1 MVDTQQTADTPKA
14 ILFQIEPDGLL
25 SKRGG
30 IGIGARAFGVAM
42 AAVAAKIALP
52 AIHSLAISDL
62 TMLTAT
68 GRADKGF
75 GELILHNM
83 LLYHRFLVTA
93 CGADHIDSRCSPCVI
108 LVRAA
113 ASRLTRGQHVFRV
126 GLWLSW
132 ESAAFASRRSGVRIP
147 SAPPSFPFTFAPL
160 PYVSLAACLARKNFL
175 TRAHRI
181 CYHVSCCLCLDDHG
195 AGRQ

>member
-93 CGADHIDSRCSPCVI
+93 PVSSPLTVKMRYVIIAALAESRFQPC
-108 LVRAA
+108 L
-113 ASRLTRGQHVFRV
+113 
-126 GLWLSW
+126 
-132 ESAAFASRRSGVRIP
+132 
-147 SAPPSFPFTFAPL
+147 
-160 PYVSLAACLARKNFL
+160 
-175 TRAHRI
+175 
-181 CYHVSCCLCLDDHG
+181 
-195 AGRQ
+195 